1 MGSLFRDSNQKSR
14 GKESLNESE
23 KGPKKHFEEFKILAK
38 CVSTYLVIK
47 IYY

>member
-14 GKESLNESE
+14 GQERLDKSE
-23 KGPKKHFEEFKILAK
+23 KGPKKHFEEKILAK
-38 CVSTYLVIK
+38 CMSTYLIIK